1 MNKMIAMKVCGENYS
16 TAPMG
21 AVGVG
26 LSPVR
31 GALLDFGG
39 PNLCSRAVA
48 VLPARTT
55 KCGCEGG
62 TVGDAGK
69 QMAAPSFR
77 QHSLVQ

>member
-1 MNKMIAMKVCGENYS
+1 MYG
-16 TAPMG
+16 
-21 AVGVG
+21 VGVG

-31 GALLDFGG
+31 GTPDYSILGG
-39 PNLCSRAVA
+39 PTSAAGLWLCCMQGPPAVG
-48 VLPARTT
+48 V
-55 KCGCEGG
+55 KGG